1 MDAINEFLVPTTFKY
16 LHLVSYLVYFMLLLH
31 LPYMGMVLGSSVLS
45 LAYSKGGWHPQPI
58 HGQPDAVLSEV
69 SSQKSAEKTKFHKVL
84 VKGKPGLSKD
94 FMRLAMGRPRIWFTF
109 GLLPLASLAF
119 LYKMLLHNTPVHI
132 HLYLLRLLGI
142 LAMGFI
148 LLTFYPIGMKWCEK
162 KSIKAETIPILA
174 GAGGVLLVL
183 FYCFHFVN
191 LMALLIFPEKWAF
204 IKEPIPF
211 PLFSITPLIHFGG
224 FLCLSLIITGAAVL
238 FFYYKWPEKRLP
250 EDTPH
255 YSFLKYHGYGLL
267 LAGSLLMPIVIFW
280 DLYTLPGYSL
290 SIGVFVISALI
301 IITLFLVLAAAVVMI
316 KNYNIP
322 IPRFS
327 VISFLL
333 ALLLFGLVIG
343 KDRTL
348 QANASQETFA
358 VLASDA
364 QKARNEIVAQREELY
379 SQAMKIDEK
388 LGEKIYNDVCTAC
401 HSFDQKILGPP
412 FNDVLPKYIDKQDD
426 LIAFIKNPTK
436 IDPQYTA
443 MPNPGLTTIQTKS
456 VVKFLMIKMGV
467 ETQEQGQPQEKGE

>member
-16 LHLVSYLVYFMLLLH
+16 LHLVSYLVYFMLLVH
-31 LPYMGMVLGSSVLS
+31 LPYMGIVLSSSVFS
-45 LAYSKGGWHPQPI
+45 LAYS
-58 HGQPDAVLSEV
+58 
-69 SSQKSAEKTKFHKVL
+69 
-84 VKGKPGLSKD
+84 KGKPGLSKD
-94 FMRLAMGRPRIWFTF
+94 FMRLAMGKPWIWIAF
-109 GLLPLASLAF
+109 GLLPPAALAF
-119 LYKMLLHNTPVHI
+119 LYKMLLNNTPVHI
-132 HLYLLRLLGI
+132 HFYLLRLLGI
-142 LAMGFI
+142 LVIGFI
-148 LLTFYPIGMKWCEK
+148 LLTIFSKCK
-162 KSIKAETIPILA
+162 KCILA

-191 LMALLIFPEKWAF
+191 LMALLIFPEKWPF
-204 IKEPIPF
+204 IKELIPF
-211 PLFSITPLIHFGG
+211 PLFSITPIIHFGG

-238 FFYYKWPEKRLP
+238 FFYYKWPEKRLS

-255 YSFLKYHGYGLL
+255 YSFLKYHGYGLV
-267 LAGSLLMPIVIFW
+267 LAGSLLMPVVIFW

-301 IITLFLVLAAAVVMI
+301 IIILFLLLAAAAVMI
-316 KNYNIP
+316 KNYSTP

-348 QANASQETFA
+348 QANASQETAA
-358 VLASDA
+358 VLASNA
-364 QKARNEIVAQREELY
+364 QKARNKIIAQREELY
-379 SQAMKIDEK
+379 AKAMKIDEK
-388 LGEKIYNDVCTAC
+388 LGEKIFNEVCTAC

-412 FNDVLPKYIDKQDD
+412 FNDVLPKYINKQED

-436 IDPQYTA
+436 IDPQYTS
-443 MPNPGLTTIQTKS
+443 MPNPGLTTIQIRS

-467 ETQEQGQPQEKGE
+467 ETKEPEQPQEKGE

>member
-1 MDAINEFLVPTTFKY
+1 MDAINEFLAPPTFKY

-31 LPYMGMVLGSSVLS
+31 LPYMGMVLGSSVFS
-45 LAYSKGGWHPQPI
+45 LAYSKGKPQ
-58 HGQPDAVLSEV
+58 
-69 SSQKSAEKTKFHKVL
+69 
-84 VKGKPGLSKD
+84 LSKD
-94 FMRLAMGRPRIWFTF
+94 FMRLAMGRPFIWIAF
-109 GLLPLASLAF
+109 GLLPPAALAF
-119 LYKMLLHNTPVHI
+119 LYKMLLHNTPIHI

-148 LLTFYPIGMKWCEK
+148 LLTFY
-162 KSIKAETIPILA
+162 TICTKCILV

-211 PLFSITPLIHFGG
+211 PLFSITPIIHFGG
-224 FLCLSLIITGAAVL
+224 FLCLSFIITGAAVL

-267 LAGSLLMPIVIFW
+267 LAGSLLMPVVIFW

-301 IITLFLVLAAAVVMI
+301 IITLFLLLAAAAVMI
-316 KNYNIP
+316 KNYSTP

-348 QANASQETFA
+348 QANASRETFA

-364 QKARNEIVAQREELY
+364 QKARNEAVAQREELY
-379 SQAMKIDEK
+379 SRAMKIDEK

-412 FNDVLPKYIDKQDD
+412 FNDVLPKYKDKQDE
-426 LIAFIKNPTK
+426 LIAFIRNPKK

-467 ETQEQGQPQEKGE
+467 ETQEQEQPQEKGE

>member
-31 LPYMGMVLGSSVLS
+31 LPYMGMVLGSSALS
-45 LAYSKGGWHPQPI
+45 LFYSKR
-58 HGQPDAVLSEV
+58 
-69 SSQKSAEKTKFHKVL
+69 
-84 VKGKPGLSKD
+84 KPGLSKD
-94 FMRLAMGRPRIWFTF
+94 FMRLAIGRPRIWFTF
-109 GLLPLASLAF
+109 GLLPLATLAF

-132 HLYLLRLLGI
+132 HLYLLRLLGV
-142 LAMGFI
+142 LAIGFI
-148 LLTFYPIGMKWCEK
+148 LLTFYPIGRKWCEK
-162 KSIKAETIPILA
+162 KSIKAETIPVLA

-191 LMALLIFPEKWAF
+191 LMALLIFPEKWTF

-250 EDTPH
+250 ADTPH

-267 LAGSLLMPIVIFW
+267 LAGSLLMPLVIFW

-301 IITLFLVLAAAVVMI
+301 IITLFLLLAAAVVMI
-316 KNYNIP
+316 KNYSNP

-327 VISFLL
+327 IISFLL

-348 QANASQETFA
+348 QANANLETIA
-358 VLASDA
+358 VLKSNAL
-364 QKARNEIVAQREELY
+364 KARKEIISQREEIY
-379 SQAMKIDEK
+379 SKAMKIDEK
-388 LGEKIYNDVCTAC
+388 LGEQIYNERCTSC
-401 HSFDQKILGPP
+401 HSFDQKSLGPP
-412 FNDVLPKYIDKQDD
+412 LNAVLPKYKGKQDD

-436 IDPQYTA
+436 IDPQYPA
-443 MPNPGLTTIQTKS
+443 MPNSGLTMIQIKS
-456 VVKFLMIKMGV
+456 VVKFLMIKMG
-467 ETQEQGQPQEKGE
+467 EAAQERE

>member
-1 MDAINEFLVPTTFKY
+1 
-16 LHLVSYLVYFMLLLH
+16 
-31 LPYMGMVLGSSVLS
+31 MGMVLGSSALS
-45 LAYSKGGWHPQPI
+45 LAYSKG
-58 HGQPDAVLSEV
+58 
-69 SSQKSAEKTKFHKVL
+69 
-84 VKGKPGLSKD
+84 KPGLSKN
-94 FMRLAMGRPRIWFTF
+94 FMRLAIGKPRIWLTF

-119 LYKMLLHNTPVHI
+119 LYKMLLYNTPVHI

-142 LAMGFI
+142 LAIGFI
-148 LLTFYPIGMKWCEK
+148 LLTIYTKCK
-162 KSIKAETIPILA
+162 KCILA

-211 PLFSITPLIHFGG
+211 PLFSITPIIHFGG

-267 LAGSLLMPIVIFW
+267 LAGSLLMPVVIFW

-301 IITLFLVLAAAVVMI
+301 IITLFLLLAAAVVMI
-316 KNYNIP
+316 KNYSTP

-348 QANASQETFA
+348 QANASRETAA
-358 VLASDA
+358 VLASNA
-364 QKARNEIVAQREELY
+364 QKARNEAVAQREGLY
-379 SQAMKIDEK
+379 SRAMKIDEK

-436 IDPQYTA
+436 INPQYTA

-467 ETQEQGQPQEKGE
+467 ETQEQEQPQKKGE

>member
-1 MDAINEFLVPTTFKY
+1 MDAINEFLVPPTFKY

-45 LAYSKGGWHPQPI
+45 LAYSKG
-58 HGQPDAVLSEV
+58 
-69 SSQKSAEKTKFHKVL
+69 
-84 VKGKPGLSKD
+84 KPGVSKD
-94 FMRLAMGRPRIWFTF
+94 FMRLAIGRPRIWLTF
-109 GLLPLASLAF
+109 GLLPPASLAF

-132 HLYLLRLLGI
+132 HLYLLRLLGV

-148 LLTFYPIGMKWCEK
+148 LLTFYTIGKKWF
-162 KSIKAETIPILA
+162 LA

-211 PLFSITPLIHFGG
+211 PLFSITPIIHFGG
-224 FLCLSLIITGAAVL
+224 FLCLSFIITGAAVL

-267 LAGSLLMPIVIFW
+267 LAGSLLMPVVIFW

-290 SIGVFVISALI
+290 SIGVFVISAFI
-301 IITLFLVLAAAVVMI
+301 IIILFLLLALAAVMI
-316 KNYNIP
+316 KNYRTP

-333 ALLLFGLVIG
+333 ALVLFGLVIG

-348 QANASQETFA
+348 QANASRETFA

-364 QKARNEIVAQREELY
+364 QKARNEAVAQREELY

-412 FNDVLPKYIDKQDD
+412 FNDVLPKYKDKQDE
-426 LIAFIKNPTK
+426 LISFIRNPKK

-467 ETQEQGQPQEKGE
+467 EAQEQEQPEEKGE

>member
-1 MDAINEFLVPTTFKY
+1 MNAINEFLVPTTFKY
-16 LHLVSYLVYFMLLLH
+16 LHLVSYLVYFMLLFH
-31 LPYMGMVLGSSVLS
+31 LPYMGMVLGSSVFS
-45 LAYSKGGWHPQPI
+45 LTYSK
-58 HGQPDAVLSEV
+58 
-69 SSQKSAEKTKFHKVL
+69 EK
-84 VKGKPGLSKD
+84 PRLSKD
-94 FMRLAMGRPRIWFTF
+94 FMGLAMGRPRIWIAF
-109 GLLPLASLAF
+109 GLLPPAALAF
-119 LYKMLLHNTPVHI
+119 LYKMLLHNTPIHI
-132 HLYLLRLLGI
+132 HFYLLRLLGI
-142 LAMGFI
+142 LALGFI
-148 LLTFYPIGMKWCEK
+148 LLTFYTKCK
-162 KSIKAETIPILA
+162 RCILA

-183 FYCFHFVN
+183 FYCFHLVN

-211 PLFSITPLIHFGG
+211 PLFSITPIIHFGG

-238 FFYYKWPEKRLP
+238 FFYYKWPEKQLP

-267 LAGSLLMPIVIFW
+267 LAGSLLMPVVIFW

-301 IITLFLVLAAAVVMI
+301 IIILFLLLALAVVMI
-316 KNYNIP
+316 KNYSTP

-348 QANASQETFA
+348 QANASRETFA
-358 VLASDA
+358 VLASNA
-364 QKARNEIVAQREELY
+364 QKTRNEIVAKREELY
-379 SQAMKIDEK
+379 SRAMKIDEK
-388 LGEKIYNDVCTAC
+388 LGEKIYSDICTAC

-426 LIAFIKNPTK
+426 LIAFIKKPTK

-467 ETQEQGQPQEKGE
+467 ETQEQEQPQEKGE

>member
-1 MDAINEFLVPTTFKY
+1 MDAINEFLVPTTLKY
-16 LHLVSYLVYFMLLLH
+16 VHLVSYLVYFMLLVH
-31 LPYMGMVLGSSVLS
+31 LPYMGMVLGSSVFS
-45 LAYSKGGWHPQPI
+45 LAYSK
-58 HGQPDAVLSEV
+58 
-69 SSQKSAEKTKFHKVL
+69 K
-84 VKGKPGLSKD
+84 KPGVSKD
-94 FMRLAMGRPRIWFTF
+94 FMRLAIGRPRIWLTF

-119 LYKMLLHNTPVHI
+119 LYKMLLHNTPVPI

-142 LAMGFI
+142 LALGFI
-148 LLTFYPIGMKWCEK
+148 LLTFYTIGIKWC
-162 KSIKAETIPILA
+162 ILV

-191 LMALLIFPEKWAF
+191 LMALLIFPEKWGF

-211 PLFSITPLIHFGG
+211 PLFSITPIIHFGG

-238 FFYYKWPEKRLP
+238 FFYYKWPEKKLP
-250 EDTPH
+250 ADTPH
-255 YSFLKYHGYGLL
+255 YSFLKYHGYGLM
-267 LAGSLLMPIVIFW
+267 LAGSLLMPVVIFW

-301 IITLFLVLAAAVVMI
+301 IITLFLLLAAAVIMI
-316 KNYNIP
+316 KNYSTP
-322 IPRFS
+322 IPRFGI
-327 VISFLL
+327 ISFLL

-348 QANASQETFA
+348 QANANHETFA

-401 HSFDQKILGPP
+401 HRFDQKILGPP
-412 FNDVLPKYIDKQDD
+412 FNDVLPKYIDNQDD
-426 LIAFIKNPTK
+426 LIAFIKNPKK
-436 IDPQYTA
+436 INPQYPA

-467 ETQEQGQPQEKGE
+467 KTQEQEQPQEKGE

>member
-31 LPYMGMVLGSSVLS
+31 LPYMGMMLGSSVFS
-45 LAYSKGGWHPQPI
+45 LAYS
-58 HGQPDAVLSEV
+58 
-69 SSQKSAEKTKFHKVL
+69 
-84 VKGKPGLSKD
+84 KGKPGLSKD
-94 FMRLAMGRPRIWFTF
+94 FMRLAMGKPWIWIAF
-109 GLLPLASLAF
+109 GLLPPASLAF
-119 LYKMLLHNTPVHI
+119 LYKMLLYNTPVHI
-132 HLYLLRLLGI
+132 HLYLLRLPGI
-142 LAMGFI
+142 LAIGFI
-148 LLTFYPIGMKWCEK
+148 LLTIYTKCK
-162 KSIKAETIPILA
+162 KCILA

-204 IKEPIPF
+204 IKELIPF
-211 PLFSITPLIHFGG
+211 PLFSITPIIHFGG
-224 FLCLSLIITGAAVL
+224 FLCLSLIITGAGVL
-238 FFYYKWPEKRLP
+238 FFYYKWPEKHLP
-250 EDTPH
+250 GDTPH
-255 YSFLKYHGYGLL
+255 YSFLKYHGYGLV
-267 LAGSLLMPIVIFW
+267 LAGSLLMPVVIFW

-301 IITLFLVLAAAVVMI
+301 IIILFLLLAAAAVMI
-316 KNYNIP
+316 KNYSTP

-348 QANASQETFA
+348 QANASRETFA

-364 QKARNEIVAQREELY
+364 QKARNEIIAQREELY

-401 HSFDQKILGPP
+401 HGFDQKILGPP
-412 FNDVLPKYIDKQDD
+412 FNDVLPKYVDKQED

-436 IDPQYTA
+436 INPQYTA

-467 ETQEQGQPQEKGE
+467 ETQEPEQPQEKGE

>member
-1 MDAINEFLVPTTFKY
+1 MDAINEFLLPTSFKY
-16 LHLVSYLVYFMLLLH
+16 LHLVSYLVYFMLLVH

-45 LAYSKGGWHPQPI
+45 LAYSKG
-58 HGQPDAVLSEV
+58 
-69 SSQKSAEKTKFHKVL
+69 
-84 VKGKPGLSKD
+84 KPGLSKH
-94 FMRLAMGRPRIWFTF
+94 FMRLAPGRPRIWLTF
-109 GLLPLASLAF
+109 GLLPLAALAF

-132 HLYLLRLLGI
+132 HFYLLRLLGI
-142 LAMGFI
+142 LALGFI
-148 LLTFYPIGMKWCEK
+148 LLTFYTIGRKWC
-162 KSIKAETIPILA
+162 TLA
-174 GAGGVLLVL
+174 GSAGVLLVL

-191 LMALLIFPEKWAF
+191 LMALVIFPEKWPF
-204 IKEPIPF
+204 IKESIPF
-211 PLFSITPLIHFGG
+211 PLFSITPIIHFCG

-250 EDTPH
+250 ADIPH

-267 LAGSLLMPIVIFW
+267 LAGSLSMPVVIFW

-301 IITLFLVLAAAVVMI
+301 IITLFLLLAAAASMI
-316 KNYNIP
+316 KNYSIP
-322 IPRFS
+322 IPRFG

-348 QANASQETFA
+348 QANANQETLA
-358 VLASDA
+358 VLVSDV
-364 QKARNEIVAQREELY
+364 QKARNEAVAQREELY
-379 SQAMKIDEK
+379 SRAMKIDEK

-401 HSFDQKILGPP
+401 HSFYQKILGPP

-436 IDPQYTA
+436 INPQYTT

-456 VVKFLMIKMGV
+456 VVKFLMIKIGAKP
-467 ETQEQGQPQEKGE
+467 QEKEPPQEKGEQRE

>member
-1 MDAINEFLVPTTFKY
+1 MDAINELLVPPTFKY

-31 LPYMGMVLGSSVLS
+31 LPYMGMVLSSSVLS
-45 LAYSKGGWHPQPI
+45 LIYS
-58 HGQPDAVLSEV
+58 
-69 SSQKSAEKTKFHKVL
+69 
-84 VKGKPGLSKD
+84 KGKPGLSKD
-94 FMRLAMGRPRIWFTF
+94 FMRLALGRPCIWITF
-109 GLLPLASLAF
+109 GLLPPAALAF
-119 LYKMLLHNTPVHI
+119 LYKMLLHNTPIHI
-132 HLYLLRLLGI
+132 HIYLLRLPGI

-148 LLTFYPIGMKWCEK
+148 LLTFYTICK
-162 KSIKAETIPILA
+162 KCILV

-183 FYCFHFVN
+183 FYCFHLVN

-211 PLFSITPLIHFGG
+211 PLFSITPIIHFGG
-224 FLCLSLIITGAAVL
+224 FLCLSLIITGAGVL

-255 YSFLKYHGYGLL
+255 YSFLKCHGYGLL
-267 LAGSLLMPIVIFW
+267 LAGSLLMPVVIFW

-290 SIGVFVISALI
+290 SLGVFVISALI
-301 IITLFLVLAAAVVMI
+301 VITLFLLLALAAVMI
-316 KNYNIP
+316 KNYRTP

-343 KDRTL
+343 KDRAL
-348 QANASQETFA
+348 QANASRETFA
-358 VLASDA
+358 VLASEA
-364 QKARNEIVAQREELY
+364 QKARNKVIAQREELY
-379 SQAMKIDEK
+379 SRAMKIDEK

-412 FNDVLPKYIDKQDD
+412 FNDVLPKYKDKQEEM
-426 LIAFIKNPTK
+426 IAFIRNPK
-436 IDPQYTA
+436 KVDPQYTA

-467 ETQEQGQPQEKGE
+467 ETQEQEHPEEKGE

>member
-45 LAYSKGGWHPQPI
+45 LAYSR
-58 HGQPDAVLSEV
+58 
-69 SSQKSAEKTKFHKVL
+69 
-84 VKGKPGLSKD
+84 GKPGVSKD
-94 FMRLAMGRPRIWFTF
+94 FMRLAIGRPRIWLTF
-109 GLLPLASLAF
+109 GLLPPASLAF

-148 LLTFYPIGMKWCEK
+148 LLTFYEIGMKWCEK
-162 KSIKAETIPILA
+162 KAIKAEIIPILA
-174 GAGGVLLVL
+174 GASGVLLVL

-191 LMALLIFPEKWAF
+191 LMALLIFPEKWVF

-211 PLFSITPLIHFGG
+211 PLFSITPIIHFGG
-224 FLCLSLIITGAAVL
+224 FLCLSLIVTGAAVL
-238 FFYYKWPEKRLP
+238 FFYYKWPEKQLP

-255 YSFLKYHGYGLL
+255 YSFLRYHGYGLL
-267 LAGSLLMPIVIFW
+267 LAGSLLMPVVIFW
-280 DLYTLPGYSL
+280 DLYTLPGYAL

-301 IITLFLVLAAAVVMI
+301 IITLFLLFVAAAVMI
-316 KNYNIP
+316 KNYRIP

-364 QKARNEIVAQREELY
+364 QKTRNEIVAQREELY

-467 ETQEQGQPQEKGE
+467 ETQEQEKPQEKGE